1 MNEANKRIN
10 MKTCIDCNLDKEFT
24 EFRKRK
30 SSKDGFRN
38 QCKKCLSIKSR
49 KWRKENQYK
58 ILENRK
64 KDYEKNK
71 ERYKRKSKEWDQEN
85 IEQKKERDRKY
96 HIKNKDLITKRA
108 KQWYLDNKEYASFRN
123 KKYYEKNKKRY
134 LLWGKD
140 YYEKNKV
147 KIKKYSK
154 EYDKERKKTDPL
166 FKMKCNLRSRTSNA
180 FKSKGYKKSSK
191 TQDMLGVDWEVCKA
205 HIEIQFKKGMKW
217 SNHGEWQI
225 DHIIPLASAKN
236 EKDLKKL
243 CHYRNLQP
251 LWAFDNMSK
260 SDKII
265 GQQSFMRI

>member
-1 MNEANKRIN
+1 
-10 MKTCIDCNLDKEFT
+10 MKTCRDCKVEKEFT

-71 ERYKRKSKEWDQEN
+71 ERYKRKAKEWVEN
-85 IEQKKERDRKY
+85 NKERVR
-96 HIKNKDLITKRA
+96 KRA
-108 KQWYLDNKEYASFRN
+108 KDYYKKNELRIKEWNRQYQIDSKDKVLEYR
-123 KKYYEKNKKRY
+123 KVYYETNKNIICKKTRE
-134 LLWGKD
+134 
-140 YYEKNKV
+140 YYNKNKV
-147 KIKKYSK
+147 KVKIYSK
-154 EYDKERKKTDPL
+154 EYAKERKKTDTL
-166 FKMKCNLRSRTSNA
+166 FKMKCNLRTRTWSA
-180 FKSKGYKKSSK
+180 FKRKGYKKTSQ

-205 HIEIQFKKGMKW
+205 HIERQFKKGMKW
-217 SNHGEWQI
+217 RNHGEWHI

-236 EKDLKKL
+236 EKELRKL
-243 CHYRNLQP
+243 CYYRNLQP
-251 LWAFDNMSK
+251 LWAVDNLNK